1 MLFLPS
7 SFDKPTMVNMI
18 VLAAFLMDQAL
29 LRLGDCTVA
38 RIWPGG
44 EGKARPEVRDCEK
57 PEDVKQYRQQLLG
70 F

>member
-1 MLFLPS
+1 
-7 SFDKPTMVNMI
+7 MI

-57 PEDVKQYRQQLLG
+57 PEDVKQSRL
-70 F
+70 